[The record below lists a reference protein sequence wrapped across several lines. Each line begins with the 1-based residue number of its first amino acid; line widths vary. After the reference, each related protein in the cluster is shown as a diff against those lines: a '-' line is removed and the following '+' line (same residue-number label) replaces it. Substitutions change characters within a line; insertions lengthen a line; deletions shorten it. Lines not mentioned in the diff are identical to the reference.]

1 MKQEWSL
8 NIFNSGN
15 TAVIV
20 GLVLILFS
28 AWWFAWSDG
37 DGFGRRCAFVLMV
50 AGMVLIAVPIVS
62 ALDFT
67 F

>member
-1 MKQEWSL
+1 MNQEWSL
-8 NIFNSGN
+8 KIFNSGN

-20 GLVLILFS
+20 GLVLMLFS
-28 AWWFAWSDG
+28 ASWFAWSDA

-50 AGMVLIAVPIVS
+50 VGMVLIALPIVS

>member
-1 MKQEWSL
+1 MNQEWSL
-8 NIFNSGN
+8 KIFNSGN

-20 GLVLILFS
+20 GLVLMLFS

-50 AGMVLIAVPIVS
+50 VGMVLIALPIVS

>member
-1 MKQEWSL
+1 MNQEWSL
-8 NIFNSGN
+8 KIFNGGN

-20 GLVLILFS
+20 GLVLILVS
-28 AWWFAWSDG
+28 AWWFAWTDG
-37 DGFGRRCAFVLMV
+37 DGFGRRCAFVMMV

>member
-1 MKQEWSL
+1 MKQERPL

-15 TAVIV
+15 TGAIV

-37 DGFGRRCAFVLMV
+37 DGFGRRCAFVLML